1 MILSIIS
8 VFVLFSII
16 ILVHEAGHFF
26 AAKRVGIRVEKFS
39 IGFGPKLF
47 SRKKGDTEYQFCLL
61 PFGGFVK
68 MSGEEYEGKEKE
80 KDEDWEYMG
89 KSVGH
94 RSQVVAA
101 GALNNLILG
110 LLLLIPVF
118 IIGVPGYDGTKIGS
132 FVKGLPAEK
141 SGLAVGDE
149 ILEVNGKACNEWFDV
164 LMNIKSA
171 IERDAQ
177 RPVNLTVKRNGE
189 VLLFSVMPGVFKD
202 SEETDAGKPVY
213 ILGISPMERIEKYS
227 FGGAVIRAGKEFGK
241 MLYGIFIALKML
253 IARQVSARQLSGPIG
268 IAQWGAEIVHYGL
281 GRFLYFMAFI
291 SVNLGIINLMPFP
304 ILDGGH
310 LFGLAVE
317 RISRRRPSRKS
328 LEWVGYVGF
337 VLIIGLA
344 LYVTYNDIMRVVEDF
359 ITRR

>member
-1 MILSIIS
+1 MVLSIVS
-8 VFVLFSII
+8 VFMLFSII
-16 ILVHEAGHFF
+16 ILVHEAGHFL

-47 SRKKGDTEYQFCLL
+47 SRKKGDTEYQFSLL

-68 MSGEEYEGKEKE
+68 MAGEDYEKEEKE
-80 KDEDWEYMG
+80 KDEEWEYMG

-94 RSQVVAA
+94 RSQVVVA
-101 GALNNLILG
+101 GALNNLVLG

-132 FVKGLPAEK
+132 FVKGLPAEE
-141 SGLAVGDE
+141 SGLKIGDK
-149 ILEVNGKACNEWFDV
+149 ILEVNGARCNEWFDV
-164 LMNIKSA
+164 LMNIKGA
-171 IERDAQ
+171 IEQDEGK
-177 RPVNLTVKRNGE
+177 PVRLLVDREGE
-189 VLLFSVMPGVFKD
+189 VMTFDVMPALLD
-202 SEETDAGKPVY
+202 DEEVNKKGKPVY
-213 ILGISPMERIEKYS
+213 ILGISPLEKTEKYS
-227 FGGAVIRAGKEFGK
+227 FIGAVARAGREFYK

-253 IARQVSARQLSGPIG
+253 ITRQVSASQLSGPIG
-268 IAQWGAEIVHYGL
+268 IAQWGAEIAHYGL

-317 RISRRRPSRKS
+317 RISRRRPSRKM
-328 LEWVGYVGF
+328 LEWVGYLGF

-344 LYVTYNDIMRVVEDF
+344 LYVTYNDILRVIEEIVKK
-359 ITRR
+359 